1 MRKLLA
7 LTAVILLGMGLY
19 ESREVSSFLSTA
31 LTVQGTVVAVETRT
45 GPPKPTQNTPVHVR
59 FSLPSG
65 ESHTAIARLP
75 LLQKVKEGD
84 LIYILVDPL
93 KPQAVRLPLLSEL
106 WARPLAYL
114 LSGIALAAGILVV
127 KVRRGEFKS
136 DSFRPGAREGGHS

>member
-1 MRKLLA
+1 MRKVLA
-7 LTAVILLGMGLY
+7 LVAIVLLGMGLN

-31 LTVQGTVVAVETRT
+31 VTVQGTVVAIETRT

-65 ESHTAIARLP
+65 ETHTAITRLP

-84 LIYILVDPL
+84 SIYLLVDP
-93 KPQAVRLPLLSEL
+93 KEPQDVRLPLLSEL

-114 LSGIALAAGILVV
+114 LSGIVLVAGILVV
-127 KVRRGEFKS
+127 KVR
-136 DSFRPGAREGGHS
+136 GGGIGVR